1 MNFKNLKEIWL
12 PLTQALKATMN
23 IDKLVYKNMFKKM
36 LNFTL
41 ELYRVNTH
49 GYKFEIHFYKI
60 LVFM

>member
-1 MNFKNLKEIWL
+1 
-12 PLTQALKATMN
+12 MN

-36 LNFTL
+36 LNFML

-49 GYKFEIHFYKI
+49 RYKFEIHFYKI